1 MRSRPTSP
9 PLAGDARPARHA
21 HPQLPTVWHGV
32 RRRYLVQL
40 ILVGLSQALLAG
52 IAAHSLARALHHGSP
67 TKVLA
72 LCSLLGA
79 AALLVGGLRVVEK
92 VLAEKLSQDYVH
104 DIRMGLLRRIIVD
117 GSMRSLGVAVTRT
130 SNDLTAVKNW
140 VALGIAPLAV
150 GIPLL
155 VGTAGALAVLSPALA
170 VGLLVPVGL
179 FVASMAALTGPTF
192 ARSRTVRTV
201 RGRLSGHIGDAAL
214 AI

>member
-40 ILVGLSQALLAG
+40 ILVGL
-52 IAAHSLARALHHGSP
+52 
-67 TKVLA
+67 
-72 LCSLLGA
+72 
-79 AALLVGGLRVVEK
+79 RVIEK

-155 VGTAGALAVLSPALA
+155 LGTAGALAVLSPALA

-179 FVASMAALTGPTF
+179 FVASMAG
-192 ARSRTVRTV
+192 
-201 RGRLSGHIGDAAL
+201 
-214 AI
+214 